1 MNEQTTRR
9 MTMAQAVIA
18 FLKNQY
24 VERDGVE
31 QAFFAGCFGIFGHG
45 NIAGIGQALQ
55 QIAQRPEFRYYQA
68 RNEQAMVHIATA
80 YAKTRNRLQTFAC
93 TSSIGPG
100 ATNMV
105 TGAATATIN
114 RLPVLLLPGD
124 IFARRNVAPVLQQL
138 ESEHTQDISVNDC
151 FKPVSRYWDRITR
164 PEQLLTSLP
173 EAMRVLTSP
182 AETGA
187 VTLALPQDVQ
197 AEAYAYPEAFF
208 HKRVWH
214 IMRNRPDRKALE
226 QAATWIRASQR
237 PLIVAGGG
245 VIYSGAT
252 VLLQRFVDQTGV
264 PVGETMAGKGS
275 LRYDHPLNLGA
286 IGATGTFA
294 ANRIA
299 READL
304 VIGIGTRY
312 SDFTTS
318 SKTAFQHPGVRFI
331 NLNVAEFDAS
341 KHLALP
347 LVGDAQATLVELLE
361 LLEPFDK
368 SGSHDKSGSYRVE
381 ASYRSQAAQL
391 HAEWDAEVER
401 IYAIRHTPLPSQG
414 ELIGAVNEHSTPD
427 AIMVCAAGSLPG
439 DLHKLWRARHPKNY
453 HMEYGYSCMG
463 YEIAGGLGAKMAAPE
478 RDVYVMVGDGSY
490 LMMNSEIVTSIQ
502 ENYKLILILLDNQ
515 GFKSIGSLSRS
526 LGQDG
531 FGTRYAYPRNGVLP
545 GDEMGPAVQALPV
558 DLAANARSLG
568 AHVIECK
575 TYVDFVDALE
585 AVRSTGRTS
594 VIYIQNDR
602 YEGVPGYE
610 SWWDVPVAEVSEMPQ
625 VQAARAEWEKMRAQE
640 RYFLEQEGGMPAST
654 GQ

>member
-1 MNEQTTRR
+1 
-9 MTMAQAVIA
+9 
-18 FLKNQY
+18 
-24 VERDGVE
+24 
-31 QAFFAGCFGIFGHG
+31 
-45 NIAGIGQALQ
+45 
-55 QIAQRPEFRYYQA
+55 
-68 RNEQAMVHIATA
+68 
-80 YAKTRNRLQTFAC
+80 
-93 TSSIGPG
+93 
-100 ATNMV
+100 
-105 TGAATATIN
+105 
-114 RLPVLLLPGD
+114 
-124 IFARRNVAPVLQQL
+124 
-138 ESEHTQDISVNDC
+138 
-151 FKPVSRYWDRITR
+151 VSRYWDRITR
-164 PEQLLTSLP
+164 PEQVLTSLP

-197 AEAYAYPEAFF
+197 AEAHTYPEAFF

-214 IMRNRPDRKALE
+214 IPRNRPDCKALE
-226 QAATWIRASQR
+226 QAAAWLRASQR

-245 VIYSGAT
+245 VIYSGST
-252 VLLQRFVDQTGV
+252 DLLQRFVDQTGI

-275 LRYDHPLNLGA
+275 LHYGHPLNLGA

-299 READL
+299 KEADL

-318 SKTAFQHPGVRFI
+318 SKTAFQHPEVRFI

-347 LVGDAQATLVELLE
+347 LVGDARAALEELLV
-361 LLEPFDK
+361 LLEPLDK
-368 SGSHDKSGSYRVE
+368 SGVYSVE
-381 ASYRSQAAQL
+381 ASYRSQVAQL
-391 HAEWDAEVER
+391 HTAWDAEVER

-414 ELIGAVNEHSTPD
+414 ELIGAVNEHSAPG

-463 YEIAGGLGAKMAAPE
+463 YEVAGGLGAKMAAPD

-490 LMMNSEIVTSIQ
+490 LMMSSEIVTSIQ
-502 ENYKLILILLDNQ
+502 ENYKLILVLLDNQ

-531 FGTRYAYPRNGVLP
+531 FGTRYAYPHNGVLP
-545 GDEMGPAVQALPV
+545 GDGMGPDIQALPV

-575 TYVDFVDALE
+575 TYEDFVDALE

-602 YEGVPGYE
+602 YEGVPSYE
-610 SWWDVPVAEVSEMPQ
+610 SWWDVPVAEISEMPQ
-625 VQAARAEWEKMRAQE
+625 VETAHAAWAAMRAQE
-640 RYFLEQEGGMPAST
+640 RYFLEAE
-654 GQ
+654 